1 MKIFTT
7 QSDDQILPPVI
18 ELNSLSG
25 RTPKMK
31 RLLLM
36 ILVCAT
42 INALI
47 SENASAAGISVDAG
61 LTPPE
66 DRWIIRT
73 QFRYM
78 QRKDDPTPMNQ
89 KMDTYAFPVVVAYGF
104 RPDLTLMVRQRVKH
118 RKMSMGG
125 SVSRDTGLGDLFVL
139 GKYKL
144 YRRNTRKYT
153 FGIAPILGLEFPTGD
168 DDFGSETWDLQPGLF
183 TSWRS
188 GPWASDFSIAYK
200 WNGFADRGKDGLN
213 PGNELSVDLAL
224 AHQFSIGGKADTSLS
239 PVLELS
245 YKNIL
250 SDRLH
255 GRDLPHTGE
264 SVLYLSPGIKF
275 TVSSFILEALIQ
287 IPVWQDQKGSQ
298 LGRGT
303 GIIVG
308 TRFMF

>member
-1 MKIFTT
+1 MSFVLAVK
-7 QSDDQILPPVI
+7 LAWVP
-18 ELNSLSG
+18 
-25 RTPKMK
+25 
-31 RLLLM
+31 
-36 ILVCAT
+36 
-42 INALI
+42 
-47 SENASAAGISVDAG
+47 ASANAAGISVDAG
-61 LTPPE
+61 LTPAE

-104 RPDLTLMVRQRVKH
+104 RPDLTLMVRQTVKH
-118 RKMSMGG
+118 KKMSMGG
-125 SVSRDTGLGDLFVL
+125 SISRDTGPGDLFVL

-153 FGIAPILGLEFPTGD
+153 FGIASTLGLEFPTGD
-168 DDFGSETWDLQPGLF
+168 DDFSSETWDLKPGLF

-188 GPWASDFSIAYK
+188 GPWASDFSVAYK
-200 WNGFADRGKDGLN
+200 WNGFADRGVGGIN
-213 PGNELSVDLAL
+213 PGNELSLDWAL
-224 AHQFSIGGKADTSLS
+224 AYQFSFGEKARVSLA

-255 GRDLPHTGE
+255 GRDLPNTGE
-264 SVLYLSPGIKF
+264 SVLYLSPGIKL
-275 TVSSFILEALIQ
+275 TVSSFILEALLQ
-287 IPVWQDQKGSQ
+287 FPVWQDQEGTQ
-298 LGRGT
+298 LKQGT
-303 GIIVG
+303 RLIIG

>member
-1 MKIFTT
+1 MRK
-7 QSDDQILPPVI
+7 
-18 ELNSLSG
+18 
-25 RTPKMK
+25 
-31 RLLLM
+31 LLLM
-36 ILVCAT
+36 SFVLAVKLAWVP
-42 INALI
+42 
-47 SENASAAGISVDAG
+47 ASANAAGISVDAG
-61 LTPPE
+61 LTPAE

-104 RPDLTLMVRQRVKH
+104 RPDLTLMVRQTVKH
-118 RKMSMGG
+118 KKMSMGG
-125 SVSRDTGLGDLFVL
+125 SISRDTGPGDLFVL

-153 FGIAPILGLEFPTGD
+153 FGIASTLGLEFPTGD
-168 DDFGSETWDLQPGLF
+168 DDFSSETWDLKPGLF

-188 GPWASDFSIAYK
+188 GPWASDFSVAYK
-200 WNGFADRGKDGLN
+200 WNGFADRGVGGIN
-213 PGNELSVDLAL
+213 PGNELSLDWAL
-224 AHQFSIGGKADTSLS
+224 AYQFSFGEKARVSLA

-255 GRDLPHTGE
+255 GRDLPNTGE
-264 SVLYLSPGIKF
+264 SVLYLSPGIKL
-275 TVSSFILEALIQ
+275 TVSSFILEALLQ
-287 IPVWQDQKGSQ
+287 FPVWQDQEGTQ
-298 LGRGT
+298 LKQGT
-303 GIIVG
+303 RLIIG

>member
-1 MKIFTT
+1 MRK
-7 QSDDQILPPVI
+7 
-18 ELNSLSG
+18 
-25 RTPKMK
+25 
-31 RLLLM
+31 LLLM
-36 ILVCAT
+36 SFVLAVKLAWVP
-42 INALI
+42 
-47 SENASAAGISVDAG
+47 ASANAAGISVDAG
-61 LTPPE
+61 LTPAE

-104 RPDLTLMVRQRVKH
+104 RPDLTLMVRQTVKH
-118 RKMSMGG
+118 KKMSMGG
-125 SVSRDTGLGDLFVL
+125 SISRDTGLDDLFVL

-153 FGIAPILGLEFPTGD
+153 FGIASTLGLEFPTGD
-168 DDFGSETWDLQPGLF
+168 DDFSSETWDLKPGLF

-188 GPWASDFSIAYK
+188 GPWASDFSVAYK
-200 WNGFADRGKDGLN
+200 WNGFADRGVGGIN
-213 PGNELSVDLAL
+213 PGNELSLDWAL
-224 AHQFSIGGKADTSLS
+224 AYQFSFGEKARVSLA

-255 GRDLPHTGE
+255 GRDLPNTGE
-264 SVLYLSPGIKF
+264 SVFYLSPGIKF
-275 TVSSFILEALIQ
+275 TVSSFILEALMQ
-287 IPVWQDQKGSQ
+287 IPVWQDQEGSQ
-298 LGRGT
+298 LKRGT
-303 GIIVG
+303 RIIVG